1 MIHPISRRRFIQTGS
16 AGVAGAI
23 AGAGFFNLS
32 FNSTASAEVDMV
44 DLGKTGLKVSRIA
57 LGTGSRGWKKQSN
70 QSRLGIEGFVGLAKH
85 GYDRGI
91 RFLETADMYGT
102 HPHVAATLK
111 ELPREKITLLT
122 KVMVYDHQDWYK
134 TEPFEKSLDRFRKEL
149 QTDYID
155 ILLLHC
161 MTNDNWPLEYKA
173 YIDAVSRAQQQG
185 IIKKVGVSC
194 HDFNA
199 MKLAASH
206 PWVEVLLARIN
217 HEGPKMD
224 GKPLDVMPV
233 LQTAKDNGKG
243 VIAMKVFG
251 CGDLVSDEQR
261 EKSLNYV
268 IKSGNVHCMT
278 LGMES
283 INQMDDNISRVMRIS
298 GRA

>member
-32 FNSTASAEVDMV
+32 FNSTASAEVDRV

-224 GKPLDVMPV
+224 GKPSDVMPV